1 MPYAVNKSRW
11 LNAAVAASLYFT
23 TAELAA
29 QQPEVSSG
37 YTQKTAVHGKR
48 FMIAAANP
56 HAVRAGYTILKKGG
70 SAVDAAIAT
79 QMVLGLVEG
88 QSSGIG
94 GDASLLHWDAV
105 ERKLTAIDGR
115 VVAPS
120 DADEDLFYD
129 RYGEKMSRKEAGFG
143 GLAVG
148 TPTLLRV
155 LERAHRRYGKLPW
168 AELFGPAIKLAETGF
183 PISHRLHTQIV
194 ENERIL
200 EDPTAKAYYFDA
212 EGNPRPIGFQLVN
225 KPYATV
231 LRQIAKEGAAGF
243 YKSVLPEKIEH
254 AVKHAANNPGRLTA
268 KDIRKYRSKEV
279 TPVCVSYRTYQVCG
293 MPPPNTGGLSIAMT
307 LRMLTRFD
315 LKSLGSGSAKAHHL
329 YVEASRLSHADRT
342 RYIGDPLFYKVPSLL
357 DAAYLRNRS
366 ENINPRVKSRVRSG
380 NPPDRPNPPLGGDDS
395 PEPPSTTHMSIVD
408 DRGNAISL
416 TTSLGLGFGTG
427 LMVEGFL
434 LNSQLRGFGFKPT
447 SYGRPNINRPE
458 SGKRPRTSK
467 SPTMVFNR
475 DGSLRLIIGSPGGG
489 RIVNYVAR
497 ALIAVLD
504 WGMDVQQ
511 AISLPHILPRRRKV
525 ELEQATTAEKFKDKL
540 EKLGHEI
547 KIRRLT
553 SGLHGIEI
561 TPYGLVGG
569 ADPRREGIAMGE

>member
-1 MPYAVNKSRW
+1 MNKSRC
-11 LNAAVAASLYFT
+11 LTGAVSALLVLA

-29 QQPEVSSG
+29 QQAEVSSG
-37 YTQKTAVHGKR
+37 YTEKTAVHGKR
-48 FMIAAANP
+48 FMISAANP
-56 HAVRAGYTILKKGG
+56 HAVRSGHAILKRGG
-70 SAVDAAIAT
+70 SAIDAAIAT

-94 GDASLLHWDAV
+94 GDASLLHWNAAQK
-105 ERKLTAIDGR
+105 KLTAIDGR
-115 VVAPS
+115 VVAPAA
-120 DADEDLFYD
+120 ADEDLFYD
-129 RYGEKMSRKEAGFG
+129 RYGEKMSHKEAGFG

-155 LERAHRRYGKLPW
+155 LERAHKRHGRLPW
-168 AELFGPAIKLAETGF
+168 AELFVPAIKLAEEGF
-183 PISHRLHTQIV
+183 PVSHRLHTQISK
-194 ENERIL
+194 NERIL
-200 EDPTAKAYYFDA
+200 EDPAAKAYYFDA
-212 EGNPRPIGFQLVN
+212 EGNPRPIGFRLAN
-225 KPYATV
+225 KPYAAV
-231 LRQIAKEGAAGF
+231 LRRIAKRGAAGF
-243 YKSVLPEKIEH
+243 YDSNLPQKIAH

-268 KDIRKYRSKEV
+268 EDIREYRPEDV
-279 TPVCVSYRTYQVCG
+279 IPVCVSYRNHRVCG
-293 MPPPNTGGLSIAMT
+293 MPPPNTGGLAIAMT
-307 LRMLTRFD
+307 LRMLARFD
-315 LKSLGSGSAKAHHL
+315 LKSLGFGSAKAHHL
-329 YVEASRLSHADRT
+329 YVEATRLAHADRT
-342 RYIGDPLFYKVPSLL
+342 RYIGDPRFYKVPDLL
-357 DAAYLRNRS
+357 DGAYLHERS
-366 ENINPRVKSRVRSG
+366 EDIDPAAKSRVRSG
-380 NPPDRPNPPLGGDDS
+380 APPDRPNPPLSGDDS

-408 DRGNAISL
+408 SHGNAVSL

-427 LMVEGFL
+427 LMVDGFL
-434 LNSQLRGFGFKPT
+434 LNSQLHGFGFKPT

-467 SPTMVFNR
+467 SPTIVFNR

-525 ELEQATTAEKFKDKL
+525 ELERDTAAEKFEDAL
-540 EKLGHEI
+540 ENLGHDI
-547 KIRRLT
+547 KIKRLT

-561 TPYGLVGG
+561 TPNGLVGG